1 MARIIYKNG
10 AGESLPGVTTVIGQ
24 NLGWNKGSL
33 MGWAYNQGKAGVPL
47 YDARDKAADI
57 GTLIH
62 LMIADDLHG
71 KIFDTSSYPKDVI
84 DKAENGFLAWLDWKQ
99 LVDYQLIE
107 SELSLVDN
115 ALGVGGTMDKVSV
128 QGKLSLTDF
137 KSSKGVYVDQWIQLS
152 AYAHL
157 WELHYPDMPLL
168 GGYYILQLG
177 KEDGSFSYHHKI
189 KLDKHFEAFKHL
201 LALHKLKKEI
211 GG

>member
-1 MARIIYKNG
+1 MAKIDYRDNANIR
-10 AGESLPGVTTVIGQ
+10 LPGVTTVIGQ
-24 NLGWNKGSL
+24 NLGWNKGAM

-47 YDARDKAADI
+47 YESRDKAGDI

-62 LMIADDLHG
+62 LMIGADLTG
-71 KIFDTSSYPKDVI
+71 EVFDTSTYPADVV
-84 DKAENGFLAWLDWKQ
+84 DKAENGFIAWLNWKQ
-99 LVDYQLIE
+99 LVNYQLIE

-115 ALGVGGTMDKVSV
+115 VLGFGGTMDKVSV

-137 KSSKGVYVDQWIQLS
+137 KSSKAVYVDQWIQLA

-157 WELHYPDMPLL
+157 WELHYPDMPLH

-211 GG
+211 GA